1 MHKMISLSPI
11 NHAFSC
17 MYNNTIKSFFNAMW
31 FFIKE
36 SYPPTLLIKLPVTLF
51 DSSIN
56 LQTKAK
62 LMVGIGMFTTCVQMA
77 IKFSFGFSEQ
87 KFQTMFNIN
96 SVIVNLFFTGLILEG
111 ALTKVNAFSCVPK
124 ELDAINKGEFKRAM
138 SIHLLAELLML
149 SSTVVGVFSFL
160 DLVDIERNKQSNIL
174 ADNIGLIKAS
184 SLLVGHV
191 LMSGQQHF
199 QAQLSDNT
207 NQVFANQIKSLW
219 YENENNNYV
228 FLTNY
233 RNAALSSNL
242 IFLAYAIS
250 TTLQNCRGPK
260 GPNGDRS
267 CISDVPIEKVLFF
280 IQLMCNLWIAESF
293 LKKGVDQVNNEY
305 NFNQFQCSSVRLQ
318 ALGNCF
324 QRPNCYNSKVIPDN
338 NMVCIEESKEN
349 LDEIV

>member
-1 MHKMISLSPI
+1 
-11 NHAFSC
+11 
-17 MYNNTIKSFFNAMW
+17 MW

-36 SYPPTLLIKLPVTLF
+36 SYPPTLLIKLPVALF

-62 LMVGIGMFTTCVQMA
+62 LMVGLGMFATSVQMA
-77 IKFSFGFSEQ
+77 IKFSFGFSQQ

-96 SVIVNLFFTGLILEG
+96 SVVVNSFFTGLILEG
-111 ALTKVNAFSCVPK
+111 ALTKVKAFSCPPK
-124 ELDAINKGEFKRAM
+124 ELDAMNKGEFNRAM
-138 SIHLLAELLML
+138 SIHLLAEVLML
-149 SSTVVGVFSFL
+149 TSTVVGVFSFL

-184 SLLVGHV
+184 SLLIGHI
-191 LMSGQQHF
+191 LMTGQQHF
-199 QAQLSDNT
+199 QTQLSDNT
-207 NQVFANQIKSLW
+207 NQMFAKNIKSLW
-219 YENENNNYV
+219 YENNNNNYV

-242 IFLAYAIS
+242 IFLAYAIA
-250 TTLQNCRGPK
+250 TTIQNCRGPK

-267 CISDVPIEKVLFF
+267 CISDTTIEKVLFF

-293 LKKGVDQVNNEY
+293 LTKGIEQVNKAY
-305 NFNQFQCSSVRLQ
+305 NFNQFQCSSVRFQ

-324 QRPNCYNSKVIPDN
+324 QRPNRYQSKVIPDN
-338 NMVCIEESKEN
+338 NGWYIEESKEN
-349 LDEIV
+349 LEEIV